1 MLRTLPRKSAVWI
14 GLFCSAAD
22 SRMRRRPDA
31 RGADNGEYAPHGPG
45 TFTAARVRRGAL
57 RAELQLFASVDLT
70 SRSPTREGAL
80 VTN

>member
-45 TFTAARVRRGAL
+45 TITAARVRRGAL
-57 RAELQLFASVDLT
+57 
-70 SRSPTREGAL
+70 
-80 VTN
+80 